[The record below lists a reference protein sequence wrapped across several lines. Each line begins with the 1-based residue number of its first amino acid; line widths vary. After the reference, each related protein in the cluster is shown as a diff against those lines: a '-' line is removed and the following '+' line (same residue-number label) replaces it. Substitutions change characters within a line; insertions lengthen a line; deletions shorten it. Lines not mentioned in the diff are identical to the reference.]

1 MTAHP
6 DRFTRIGEVLARAR
20 TEFDRIS
27 AGQSQPTS
35 DASRADLIDLLA
47 QALPYVEE
55 AASDP
60 AYKAG
65 AVGKLVRAIRAA
77 IEGEQA

>member
-1 MTAHP
+1 MTHHP
-6 DRFTRIGEVLARAR
+6 DTFTRIGQVLARAR
-20 TEFDRIS
+20 TEFERIS
-27 AGQSQPTS
+27 AGQAPAE
-35 DASRADLIDLLA
+35 ASRADLIDLLA
-47 QALPYVEE
+47 HALPYVED